1 MHEPAKHGSRDV
13 VMADGLQSPPVRK
26 LGRAGVQII
35 AVLTGALTFGSC
47 LNENLTASRSSSL
60 LMIERI
66 GAASGG
72 TNDDPIPTLLQSDVL
87 TAGSVFDDI
96 GRVTARVALKDPG
109 TAENPTAPTSAN
121 FVTVTRYRV
130 VYRRSD
136 GRNTPGLDV
145 PFPVDGAVTFT
156 VVSGPQTAEFVLV
169 RASAKLE
176 EPLRPLVGNGGS
188 IIINAL
194 ADVTFYGHDQT
205 GAEVN
210 ATGTITINFA
220 DWADPL
226 SATD

>member
-1 MHEPAKHGSRDV
+1 
-13 VMADGLQSPPVRK
+13 
-26 LGRAGVQII
+26 
-35 AVLTGALTFGSC
+35 
-47 LNENLTASRSSSL
+47 
-60 LMIERI
+60 MIERI

-72 TNDDPIPTLLQSDVL
+72 TNDDQIPTLLQSDVL

-156 VVSGPQTAEFVLV
+156 VVSSPRTAEFVLV

-188 IIINAL
+188 IIINA
-194 ADVTFYGHDQT
+194 AGRRDVLRTRPNRRRSEYNRGRSRLISLT
-205 GAEVN
+205 GP
-210 ATGTITINFA
+210 T
-220 DWADPL
+220 PL